1 MACRKPSNRSGALKI
16 ISMFR
21 IMRRRVISYSTGQ
34 EQTCVKRSV
43 VQTITCSNCRFVWQ
57 QIKRRTFDA
66 PLLLL
71 LVSDALDEA
80 LLCLIASIDVLHHT
94 RLTIGPIYTF
104 VVIIS
109 TQQDEG
115 VAFFFIQWLGPTEGN
130 KPIVTNENTK
140 KSCVIIRSAFLRLS
154 EWVIC

>member
-1 MACRKPSNRSGALKI
+1 M
-16 ISMFR
+16 
-21 IMRRRVISYSTGQ
+21 
-34 EQTCVKRSV
+34 
-43 VQTITCSNCRFVWQ
+43 
-57 QIKRRTFDA
+57 
-66 PLLLL
+66 LL
-71 LVSDALDEA
+71 LVSDALDEV

-130 KPIVTNENTK
+130 KPIVTNENK
-140 KSCVIIRSAFLRLS
+140 KILCHHQVGISTIV
-154 EWVIC
+154 